1 MKLNKFLW
9 DNYKETETAKQVI
22 ELFTNGNSIDIL
34 NSFNTTFP
42 HENSDSAFFID
53 DLCNFLISPI
63 VPLELNFEMAKK
75 LFEELTT
82 TGFTLKYN
90 NEEELDIYSPDEIDF
105 LNLVPIISTWL
116 FFKFPDFFKPYFFR
130 TKFQVLTQIADAFD
144 IELPEVPLKRYKAE
158 RVQYYWKLCDIFLI
172 FQEENEMTAY
182 EFCAFLYDFAPKYI
196 SQNQSNGIEL
206 PKPTQVWLVG
216 GDQGGDD
223 FEFLDNYEKGNT
235 SFWQGNVDTKKGD
248 IIIMYCLAPRSCIH
262 SIWRATKDG
271 IADPF
276 FHFYSSI
283 EISEGVKVEPISIH
297 ELKTDEY
304 FSKHPLVRKNL
315 QGVNGYSFNSEDYRQ
330 LQNLLEKKGTQAKSL
345 PQLYS
350 PIFNSNNN
358 LEIERDVEI
367 HLIEPFLKELGY
379 SEEHWQRQLT
389 VRMGRGERNFP
400 DYAFLTNK
408 EKNYEIASMLIEAK
422 YWIKNNKELEETFK
436 QVYSYG
442 LRLSAKVLVIAD
454 KDAIWIYEKLN
465 ESFDRTKYIKK
476 FWKEIEQA
484 DEFANIKRIIGRK

>member
-9 DNYKETETAKQVI
+9 ENYKETENAKQII
-22 ELFTNGNSIDIL
+22 ELFKNGSSIDIL
-34 NSFNTTFP
+34 NSFNTKS
-42 HENSDSAFFID
+42 HQEQIDSACFID
-53 DLCNFLISPI
+53 DLCNCLVSPI
-63 VPLELNFEMAKK
+63 LPTEINCEKAEMF
-75 LFEELTT
+75 FEELIT

-90 NEEELDIYSPDEIDF
+90 DEEELDVYRQDEI
-105 LNLVPIISTWL
+105 NLLGWIEIISTWL
-116 FFKFPDFFKPYFFR
+116 FFTFPDFFKPYFFK
-130 TKFQVLTQIADAFD
+130 TKFQLLTQIADAFD
-144 IELPEVPLKRYKAE
+144 IEIPEVPLRRYKAE
-158 RVQYYWKLCDIFLI
+158 RIKYYWKLCNVFLK
-172 FQEENEMTAY
+172 FQDDNGMNSY

-196 SQNQSNGIEL
+196 SQNQNIGIEL

-216 GDQGGDD
+216 GDQSGND
-223 FEFLDNYEKGNT
+223 FNFLDNYQEGDT
-235 SFWQGNVDTKKGD
+235 SFWQGNVDTKRGD

-276 FHFYSSI
+276 FHFYSSF
-283 EISEGVKVEPISIH
+283 EISEGIKVEPISIN
-297 ELKTDEY
+297 ELKSDEY

-315 QGVNGYSFNSEDYRQ
+315 QGVSGYSFTNEDYKRIQ
-330 LQNLLEKKGTQAKSL
+330 YLLEKKGAKSCLL

-350 PIFNSNNN
+350 PSFNSNNKLKN
-358 LEIERDVEI
+358 ERDVEI

-379 SEEHWQRQLT
+379 SEHHWQRQLA

-400 DYAFLTNK
+400 DYAFLTKK
-408 EKNYEIASMLIEAK
+408 EKNYEMASMLIEAK

-442 LRLSAKVLVIAD
+442 LRLSAKVIVIAD
-454 KDAIWIYEKLN
+454 KDAIWIYEKIN

-484 DEFANIKRIIGRK
+484 DEFASIKRIIGCK